1 MKKKSVDNVSEEDK
15 TKLHKFI
22 SSKYKWDN
30 VIKEDLTRTYPN
42 HIMFDIEQDQ
52 EDTTSNQVATN
63 AKAQRT
69 LGALQRILRCYGLSN
84 EKHLPLQEADKTMG
98 KTKCVNRGSAAFRYT
113 QGMNFIAGMFLCYM
127 PEERAF
133 YMLKTV
139 MESPHYN
146 MQGLFMDKTPII
158 PL

>member
-1 MKKKSVDNVSEEDK
+1 MSEEDK
-15 TKLHKFI
+15 KKLHNFI
-22 SSKYKWDN
+22 STNYKWDN

-42 HIMFDIEQDQ
+42 HIMFDIQKDQ
-52 EDTTSNQVATN
+52 KDTTSNQIITN

-69 LGALQRILRCYGLSN
+69 LDALQRILRCYGLSN
-84 EKHLPLQEADKTMG
+84 VKALPLQDEDNAKKENSSG
-98 KTKCVNRGSAAFRYT
+98 NKAAACFGYT
-113 QGMNFIAGMFLCYM
+113 QGMNFIAGMFLSYM

-146 MQGLFMDKTPII
+146 MQGLFTDKTPII